1 MQVNSAQD
9 YLTLKKRQVVAATYY
24 TTPPPQ
30 SRKYNY
36 VYTSVEANGA
46 TQFQKVNTI
55 NTSAWGS
62 AAGGVSFIS
71 WCTSNCS
78 RSLGAPGT
86 FQIVNTPG
94 SLRVRD
100 LNLAMS
106 YKATV

>member
-9 YLTLKKRQVVAATYY
+9 YLTSRKRQIVAATVYS
-24 TTPPPQ
+24 TPPPQ

-36 VYTSVEANGA
+36 VYTSVEANNA
-46 TQFQKVNTI
+46 SRYQAVNTI

-62 AAGGVSFIS
+62 AAGGRTFVSQ
-71 WCTSNCS
+71 CCLGSNI
-78 RSLGAPGT
+78 LGT
-86 FQIVNTPG
+86 YSVVNTPG
-94 SLRVRD
+94 QLLVRD